1 MYPSQVTNTQS
12 RQSQLKTKGGV
23 HIKLANPTGLNVQ
36 ILEIRWTHLDS
47 KPIVLQWDPLSF
59 SYLIQDWKIY
69 FKTDL
74 RGISRGFGPNQTCQ

>member
-23 HIKLANPTGLNVQ
+23 HIKLANPIGLNVQ

-47 KPIVLQWDPLSF
+47 KPIVLQWRPTELLS
-59 SYLIQDWKIY
+59 LNTGLKNILQNR
-69 FKTDL
+69 FK
-74 RGISRGFGPNQTCQ
+74 GY

>member
-12 RQSQLKTKGGV
+12 RQSKLKTKGGV

-47 KPIVLQWDPLSF
+47 KPIVLQ
-59 SYLIQDWKIY
+59 
-69 FKTDL
+69 
-74 RGISRGFGPNQTCQ
+74 